1 MVVTS
6 TAHVNRDGCEG
17 ERNVAKLLSLKR
29 SSDGTLTVKWEYRNK
44 TDQPKRLG
52 EPFDA
57 IGSSE
62 PFSPVWYAYLVEA
75 KGED

>member
-1 MVVTS
+1 
-6 TAHVNRDGCEG
+6 
-17 ERNVAKLLSLKR
+17 
-29 SSDGTLTVKWEYRNK
+29 VKWEYRNK

-52 EPFDA
+52 ELFDA

-62 PFSPVWYAYLVEA
+62 PFSLVWYGYLVEA